1 MKLLTNTPHPDFN
14 GPTVAINDFGLIDN
28 GAKRTRQ
35 NWLKWAIKRANFNKA
50 EKSAGFA
57 VFVSCFSNEERG
69 TYYRIGYAGQPTN

>member
-1 MKLLTNTPHPDFN
+1 MKTKISIPYSNFN
-14 GPTVAINDFGLIDN
+14 GATIAVNDFGVIDN

-35 NWLKWAIKRANFNKA
+35 NWLKWAMKRANFNKA